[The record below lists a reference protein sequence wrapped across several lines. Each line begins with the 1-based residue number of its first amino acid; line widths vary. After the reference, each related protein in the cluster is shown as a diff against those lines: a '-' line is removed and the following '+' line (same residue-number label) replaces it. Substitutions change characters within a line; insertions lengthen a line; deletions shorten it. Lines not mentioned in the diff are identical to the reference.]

1 MFQTAFRWF
10 GAFALIFLAGCSSRI
25 DEGPLVSE
33 NVETSFA
40 LSVKFAGARTKTS
53 TSVTQDNGSFRGIDQ
68 VYIVPFQTA
77 SAAAVAAGDTRLGNQ
92 NVLLQNPYIPS
103 DGLVASNNS
112 HLYEMVVIP
121 REMNRVL
128 VYGKALDEGAVT
140 TVAGKHHNG
149 VLTPSGLEDP
159 SGPEDI
165 SFHLEP
171 VVAAADAEAIT
182 QTADRLIAALNA
194 VADVI
199 RLSSDAE
206 IRTYLDLFAVENRI
220 LACSYQSIYRIE
232 QDIMKALS
240 DYEGSSL
247 TDISTILYRIG
258 QLQAERNQAGTAF
271 PASYG
276 ITEGAVGMWWNG
288 RSFVRLVSGVNVAL
302 VPLGTYCYPP
312 GLWYFANSAIKTSRD
327 DAVRSQYK
335 PQNETWGNILSH
347 YVDGGTVES
356 TTRSAAVVDQMQY
369 GVALMELRFTAPSS
383 AAAAARDCPLT
394 GIIVG
399 EQNDVDFRFSP
410 TGSAGRVI
418 YDNEISGLTIGTTDA
433 FVQTFVQETPP
444 GQTVHFA
451 LEFLNNTSTAFPCQ
465 QGRIPPGCKFYLAGE
480 LNFADGVQPDGETL
494 ASVFCQDHKTRVNLR
509 VTSLENAYN
518 TVPDLRDPQLE
529 IGVTAVMDWE
539 QLTPGNVKMEF

>member
-33 NVETSFA
+33 SIETSFA

-77 SAAAVAAGDTRLGNQ
+77 SAAAVTAGDARLGNQ

-276 ITEGAVGMWWNG
+276 IPEGAVGMWWNG

-335 PQNETWGNILSH
+335 PQNATWGNILS
-347 YVDGGTVES
+347 YYTDGGVVES

-369 GVALMELRFTAPSS
+369 GVALMELRFTAPASGV
-383 AAAAARDCPLT
+383 AAARDCPLT

-539 QLTPGNVKMEF
+539 QLTPGSVKMEF

>member
-1 MFQTAFRWF
+1 
-10 GAFALIFLAGCSSRI
+10 
-25 DEGPLVSE
+25 
-33 NVETSFA
+33 
-40 LSVKFAGARTKTS
+40 
-53 TSVTQDNGSFRGIDQ
+53 
-68 VYIVPFQTA
+68 
-77 SAAAVAAGDTRLGNQ
+77 
-92 NVLLQNPYIPS
+92 
-103 DGLVASNNS
+103 
-112 HLYEMVVIP
+112 
-121 REMNRVL
+121 
-128 VYGKALDEGAVT
+128 
-140 TVAGKHHNG
+140 
-149 VLTPSGLEDP
+149 
-159 SGPEDI
+159 
-165 SFHLEP
+165 
-171 VVAAADAEAIT
+171 
-182 QTADRLIAALNA
+182 
-194 VADVI
+194 
-199 RLSSDAE
+199 
-206 IRTYLDLFAVENRI
+206 
-220 LACSYQSIYRIE
+220 
-232 QDIMKALS
+232 
-240 DYEGSSL
+240 
-247 TDISTILYRIG
+247 
-258 QLQAERNQAGTAF
+258 
-271 PASYG
+271 
-276 ITEGAVGMWWNG
+276 MWWNG
-288 RSFVRLVSGVNVAL
+288 RSFVRLVSGVNIAL

-335 PQNETWGNILSH
+335 PNATWGKILS
-347 YVDGGTVES
+347 YYTDGGAVES

-369 GVALMELRFTAPSS
+369 GVALMELRFTAPGSG
-383 AAAAARDCPLT
+383 AAAARDCPLT

-399 EQNDVDFRFSP
+399 EQNDVDFSFSP
-410 TGSAGRVI
+410 TGTGSRVI